1 MKNSIIPYLVISKPC
16 GKFFRRGYLKNFIHL
31 NLTELLE
38 ENYLISVFDVSNLDP
53 EQLVNDLSY
62 GHHPSFAF
70 NNLNIE
76 LCLGDYV

>member
-1 MKNSIIPYLVISKPC
+1 MENIIPYLIISKPC
-16 GKFFRRGYLKNFIHL
+16 GKFFKRDHLENFIHL
-31 NLTELLE
+31 NLVELLE
-38 ENYLISVFDVSNLDP
+38 ENYLISVFNNHNLDYEYLIKELP
-53 EQLVNDLSY
+53 Y

>member
-1 MKNSIIPYLVISKPC
+1 MENQKIPYLVISKPC
-16 GKFFRRGYLKNFIHL
+16 GKFFRRGHLEKFIHL
-31 NLTELLE
+31 NLVELLE
-38 ENYLISVFDVSNLDP
+38 ENYLISVFNVFNLDP
-53 EQLVNDLSY
+53 EQLINDLPY